1 MRAILFGT
9 MLATMAT
16 GAQAAEPAGS
26 ASPWSA
32 GLTWTGEVAGPVSG
46 GLTNRASAFELWA
59 LDVAV
64 DLGAIGWRGGGV
76 HLQIQATSGRSPND
90 DAGFQEGLSNI
101 EAPRASTRI
110 YELYLQQALGESLTA
125 RVGFMDLNGQFYVT
139 DASGLLTAPPF
150 GIGTEL
156 AATGSNGPSTFPA
169 TAPAVTLQ
177 YAQEESGVFVSLG
190 AFAAE
195 AGNWGDPGGPLDDL
209 EEGGLLIAEAGRAGA
224 AGRFGLGV
232 WTYTEEQPD
241 LRPAGGQTR
250 AWGGYL
256 LAERP
261 LGAVAAAET
270 TLFLRAGVSH
280 GRTGDFAGSWTA
292 GATMNAILPERPGSA
307 ASLGLRQA
315 FLSDPARDAAHAA
328 GAALD
333 ASEFGVEAVVADTLT
348 DWLTLKGSVHYVP
361 NPGADPAR
369 DPAVVLGLRLEAALQ
384 KD

>member
-1 MRAILFGT
+1 MRAILLGT
-9 MLATMAT
+9 MLATMAA
-16 GAQAAEPAGS
+16 GAQAAEPAETT
-26 ASPWSA
+26 SPWSA

-46 GLTNRASAFELWA
+46 GLTDRASALEHWVM
-59 LDVAV
+59 DVAF

-76 HLQIQATSGRSPND
+76 HLQIQATSGRSPNED
-90 DAGFQEGLSNI
+90 TGFQEGLSNI
-101 EAPRASTRI
+101 EAPRARTRI
-110 YELYLQQALGESLTA
+110 FELYLQQALGQSLTA
-125 RVGFMDLNGQFYVT
+125 RAGFMDLNGQFYVT

-150 GIGTEL
+150 GLGTEL

-177 YAQEESGVFVSLG
+177 YAQRESGVFVSLG

-209 EEGGLLIAEAGRAGA
+209 DEGGLLIAEAGRAGA
-224 AGRFGLGV
+224 AGRFGLGA

-241 LRPAGGQTR
+241 LRPAGGQAR

-261 LGAVAAAET
+261 VGALAGAET
-270 TLFLRAGVSH
+270 TLFLRAGVSD

-292 GATMNAILPERPGSA
+292 GAMMSAILPERPGSA

-315 FLSDPARDAAHAA
+315 FLSDPARDAARAA
-328 GAALD
+328 GAPLD
-333 ASEFGVEAVVADTLT
+333 ASEFGVEAVLADALT
-348 DWLTLKGSVHYVP
+348 DWLTLKGSVQYVQ
-361 NPGADPAR
+361 NPGADPSR

-384 KD
+384 KQ